1 MNPVRNARLAECAGK
16 WPNKVSSMQEQPP
29 KPIVNID
36 QLPLTASSRGTRFAA
51 EKCEFGVM
59 LGLYHLG
66 ATLYVVQPGKTAV
79 PFHRHHVT
87 DEMFLIL
94 SGVADY
100 RLGDEHLPVK
110 AGDCLS
116 APAGGPGHQ
125 IINTGSEPLHYL
137 AFSNNGIADVVE
149 YLDSGRIR
157 IDVGAAGTH
166 REDATFRAGGRLS
179 PMDYWEGEDVGDE
192 AR

>member
-1 MNPVRNARLAECAGK
+1 MNDQG
-16 WPNKVSSMQEQPP
+16 P
-29 KPIVNID
+29 KPVVSLD
-36 QLPLTASSRGTRFAA
+36 ELPLTVTSRGSRFAA
-51 EKCEFGVM
+51 ESCEFGVI
-59 LGLYHLG
+59 LGLLHVG
-66 ATLYVVQPGKTAV
+66 AALYVVPPGKTAA
-79 PFHRHHVT
+79 PFHRHHVS

-100 RLGDEHLPVK
+100 RLGNERLPVK

-125 IINTGSEPLHYL
+125 IINTGSEPLRYI

-157 IDVGAAGTH
+157 IDVGAAGAH
-166 REDATFRAGGRLS
+166 REAATFRAGGRLS

-192 AR
+192 EP